1 MSLGIIVKCP
11 EGLVLAAESR
21 VTINAKT
28 PAGPIHNNFDNA
40 KKLLGFNGPHK
51 HIGVITYGLGS
62 LQLRTAQSFMPE
74 FESSLPD
81 NRLKVEEFAEHL
93 GKFFMEQWKNEGMPK
108 PKDWKESPMIFL
120 VAGFNEDQPYGKVCE
135 LSIPHLPKPKVIRDT
150 KDFGVNWGG
159 QREIVDRLVK
169 GYDNRVMEVVQRKF
183 ALNSKQMMELNRELA
198 PLQMQIPVQIMA
210 LQDCINLANFI
221 MKTTISGQEL
231 SIGVRGCGGNIDVAV
246 ITRTDGIKLI
256 KQKELQAK

>member
-28 PAGPIHNNFDNA
+28 PAGQVHNNFDNA

-74 FESSLPD
+74 FESSLPEQ
-81 NRLKVEEFAEHL
+81 RLSVIDFAKKL
-93 GKFFMEQWKNEGMPK
+93 GTFFMEQWKNEGLPEARL
-108 PKDWKESPMIFL
+108 WKESPMIFL
-120 VAGFNEDQPYGKVCE
+120 VAGFDEDEPYGKVCE
-135 LSIPHLPKPKVIRDT
+135 LNIPHNPEPKIIKDT

-169 GYDNRVMEVVQRKF
+169 GYDNRILEVIQKK
-183 ALNSKQMMELNRELA
+183 LGLTPEQMIEINQELA

-210 LQDCINLANFI
+210 LQDSIDLANFI

-231 SIGVRGCGGNIDVAV
+231 SIGVR
-246 ITRTDGIKLI
+246 
-256 KQKELQAK
+256 